1 MYKMDPNKEKWN
13 ALKTKTIQR
22 NASLSAASEVQ
33 AAAVANDIKNIT
45 CYHLDK
51 ENLWEMEGED
61 LSSNYIE

>member
-22 NASLSAASEVQ
+22 NASLPAASQVQ
-33 AAAVANDIKNIT
+33 AVSVLANDIENIT

-51 ENLWEMEGED
+51 ENLWEM
-61 LSSNYIE
+61 